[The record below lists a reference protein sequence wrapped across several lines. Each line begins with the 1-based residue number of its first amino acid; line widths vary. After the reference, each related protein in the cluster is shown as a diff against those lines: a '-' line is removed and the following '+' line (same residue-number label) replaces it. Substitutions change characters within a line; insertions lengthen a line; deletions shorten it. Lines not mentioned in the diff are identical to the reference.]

1 MSKHNHGAIAHD
13 VAYIISQVN
22 TLPADEVE
30 SLYGIELREGGKVFD
45 PTYNQE
51 FPSVGEWAQFSVEQ
65 DMVEYDE
72 HFTYSDGDYD

>member
-13 VAYIISQVN
+13 VAYIISQVT

-30 SLYGIELREGGKVFD
+30 LLYGIEFREGGKVFD

-51 FPSVGEWAQFSVEQ
+51 FLSVGEWAQFSVEQ

-72 HFTYSDGDYD
+72 HFTYADGEYD